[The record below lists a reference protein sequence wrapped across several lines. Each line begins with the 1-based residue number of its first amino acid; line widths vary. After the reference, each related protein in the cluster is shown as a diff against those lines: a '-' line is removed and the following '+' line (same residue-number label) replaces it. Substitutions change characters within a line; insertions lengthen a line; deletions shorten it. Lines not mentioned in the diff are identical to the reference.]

1 MNNIYINNNFQ
12 IIKYMKANNEKFI
25 IKHNLSNLNSVNRIN
40 STPNSPISK
49 QADQNTKNY
58 SIAHKKLIKI
68 RVESSETRE
77 KFKVYR
83 QKLQNITISAQIRK
97 NPRKNSSD
105 VPSIFKNSLE
115 NPLILFGKTE
125 NPLNSIND
133 SRFDYEIESYFQQT
147 KKKNFDFSKKLE
159 NSAKKEKK
167 CLKFIPRKAPAR
179 FLPLA
184 EINPPKRR
192 NHVNNNLGRI
202 EQDLKILQEN
212 NIEQLKKDFENAKFD
227 AMQKRVRQKE
237 SILKEKDES

>member
-147 KKKNFDFSKKLE
+147 KKKKLRFFKKTGKLCKKRKKVLKIHSKK
-159 NSAKKEKK
+159 SPSP
-167 CLKFIPRKAPAR
+167 FPS
-179 FLPLA
+179 FS
-184 EINPPKRR
+184 R
-192 NHVNNNLGRI
+192 N
-202 EQDLKILQEN
+202 
-212 NIEQLKKDFENAKFD
+212 
-227 AMQKRVRQKE
+227 
-237 SILKEKDES
+237 